1 MLLAIQEGPTSI
13 RVSWNSAV
21 LQEDIKGYR
30 LVYSNGGESMRVN
43 VSSGQTD
50 SYLVTELHN
59 GEIYYIIFESISQ
72 HFNTNSSLNVP
83 MGMSIKLFACMWSHA
98 CS

>member
-30 LVYSNGGESMRVN
+30 LVFSNGGESMSVN
-43 VSSGQTD
+43 VSSDQTG
-50 SYLVTELHN
+50 SYLVTGLHN
-59 GEIYYIIFESISQ
+59 GEIYNMIFESISQ
-72 HFNTNSSLNVP
+72 HFNTNSSLYVP
-83 MGMSIKLFACMWSHA
+83 MGRFIKLFACMWSHA